1 MLTNSQ
7 LLKGSRKVIHKKFR
21 VNSPRLAGSPQKR
34 ATCLKVYTI
43 SPKKPNSAVRKIAKV
58 KLSTGEKTLVYLP
71 GQGHTLQQHSVILIR
86 GGKIPD
92 CPGISYRAVRG
103 KYDFSYKE
111 IFERKTNRSKY
122 GTPLFKKKLKK

>member
-1 MLTNSQ
+1 
-7 LLKGSRKVIHKKFR
+7 
-21 VNSPRLAGSPQKR
+21 
-34 ATCLKVYTI
+34 
-43 SPKKPNSAVRKIAKV
+43 V
-58 KLSTGEKTLVYLP
+58 KLSTGERTLVYLP

-111 IFERKTNRSKY
+111 IFERKSNRSKY
-122 GTPLFKKKLKK
+122 GTPLLKKLKK